1 MKLALHSYW
10 RSSCSWR
17 VRIGLH
23 LKGLAFEYRPV
34 NLLEGEQHR
43 PAHQGRNPMS
53 QVPVLEVEE
62 EGRVRHLAQSMAIL
76 EWLDERFRTPP
87 LLPGDA
93 WGRARVRTLAEHV
106 NAGIQPFQNSA
117 PQRWLAARREGL
129 EKEYVRHFLQVGMQ
143 ALEAAVAD
151 GAGHYCHGDAV
162 SLADL
167 FLVPQMAGARRH
179 GLDVAA
185 FPTLQRIEAA
195 CAGLEAFRRAA
206 PENQPDAPPAR

>member
-34 NLLEGEQHR
+34 NLLDGEQYREAHR
-43 PAHQGRNPMS
+43 GRNPMS
-53 QVPVLEVEE
+53 QVPVLEVED

-76 EWLDERFRTPP
+76 EWLDERFPAPP
-87 LLPGDA
+87 LLPADA
-93 WGRARVRTLAEHV
+93 FGRARVRSLAEHV

-117 PQRWLAARREGL
+117 PQRWLASRREGL
-129 EKEYVRHFLQVGMQ
+129 EKEYVRHFLTIGLI
-143 ALEAAVAD
+143 ALEAAVKD
-151 GAGHYCHGDAV
+151 GAGRHCHGDAPT
-162 SLADL
+162 LADL

-185 FPTLQRIEAA
+185 FPTLLRVEAA
-195 CAGLEAFRRAA
+195 CAGIEAFRRAA
-206 PENQPDAPPAR
+206 PENQPDAPAAR